1 MKEVI
6 IVGHGLAG
14 AILAHTLIDRGLK
27 VCCSEGK
34 INYSASRIATGLIN
48 PFIGPKLNIPFEFKR
63 CTEVNFHFF
72 KKWEEESNEIL
83 LKPEPLLR
91 VFKSKTQRNKWDE
104 YTKNSDSARY
114 TLSFHSREKLAES
127 EIMGKYGAGET
138 QAFRLNVEKFL
149 KLSRQKLESMDCWTE
164 ETFKHNNIKDNDS
177 VFFAEGYNVSK
188 NPYFNWLPFAP
199 AQGEILEFTGPESN
213 ALSNGTWFL
222 PNKKSSFHAGSTWK
236 HTELKSGPTKIGHDT
251 ILRNLEYMP
260 ISRYKKVNHYSGI
273 RSGTL
278 DRNPIIGRHPR
289 LENLYIFNGF
299 GSRGSTTIKLYADHL
314 AELFING
321 VKLPMHVDLNRF
333 TSLLPNI

>member
-1 MKEVI
+1 M
-6 IVGHGLAG
+6 AG

-27 VCCSEGK
+27 VSCSEGK

-72 KKWEEESNEIL
+72 KKWEDESNEIL

-104 YTKNSDSARY
+104 YTKNSDSSRY

-164 ETFKHNNIKDNDS
+164 ETFKHNIS
-177 VFFAEGYNVSK
+177 RITTQF
-188 NPYFNWLPFAP
+188 
-199 AQGEILEFTGPESN
+199 
-213 ALSNGTWFL
+213 FL
-222 PNKKSSFHAGSTWK
+222 PRAIMYLKILTSTGFHLHQHRVKYW
-236 HTELKSGPTKIGHDT
+236 
-251 ILRNLEYMP
+251 NLL
-260 ISRYKKVNHYSGI
+260 VQ
-273 RSGTL
+273 
-278 DRNPIIGRHPR
+278 
-289 LENLYIFNGF
+289 
-299 GSRGSTTIKLYADHL
+299 
-314 AELFING
+314 
-321 VKLPMHVDLNRF
+321 
-333 TSLLPNI
+333 SLML